1 MKSFK
6 LIASILSLLLL
17 LSVSMVA
24 QEQKEMTEEEFQ
36 AEMNRLTQQKVEL
49 TKEITELKSQIESLK
64 AKKAALKPIDE
75 SQKELNE
82 LVNGTDASIAR
93 FRKDVSDLEGKIQR
107 REGSVEDAQLALD
120 NLKKN
125 KIAALPEFNEKI
137 FGQMQRQLDAWKT
150 AEANKIVNYTVVKGD
165 YLWKIAKK
173 DEFYGNGFAWPVI
186 YNANRDQIKDP
197 DLIYPK
203 QVFKIPNLNEEEKAK
218 YNKARANYKPA
229 PPTQN

>member
-24 QEQKEMTEEEFQ
+24 QEKKEMTEEEFQ
-36 AEMNRLTQQKVEL
+36 AELNRLTQEKVEL
-49 TKEITELKSQIESLK
+49 TKEATELKSQIEDLK
-64 AKKAALKPIDE
+64 AKQASLKSIDD
-75 SQKELNE
+75 SQSELNA
-82 LVNGTDASIAR
+82 LVGATDASIAR
-93 FRKDVSDLEGKIQR
+93 YRKDVADLEGKIQR
-107 REGSVEDAQLALD
+107 KEGSIEDAELALE
-120 NLKKN
+120 NLQKD
-125 KIAALPEFNEKI
+125 KISALPEFNEKVN
-137 FGQMQRQLDAWKT
+137 GQMQRQLEAWKT
-150 AEANKIVNYTVVKGD
+150 AEASKEVNYTVVKGD

-186 YNANRDQIKDP
+186 YKANRDQIKDP

-218 YNKARANYKPA
+218 YNKAKANYKPA
-229 PPTQN
+229 PPSQN

>member
-24 QEQKEMTEEEFQ
+24 QEEKEMTEEEFQ
-36 AEMNRLTQQKVEL
+36 AELNRLTQEKVEL
-49 TKEITELKSQIESLK
+49 TKETTELKSQVEDLK
-64 AKKAALKPIDE
+64 AKKAALKSIDD
-75 SQKELNE
+75 SQNE
-82 LVNGTDASIAR
+82 LYALVDATDASIVR
-93 FRKDVSDLEGKIQR
+93 YRKDVADLEGQIQR
-107 REGSVEDAQLALD
+107 KEGSLEDVELALE
-120 NLKKN
+120 NLKGN
-125 KIAALPEFNEKI
+125 KISALPEFNEKVN
-137 FGQMQRQLDAWKT
+137 GQMQRQLEAWKA
-150 AEANKIVNYTVVKGD
+150 AEASKEVNYTVVKGD

-218 YNKARANYKPA
+218 YNKAKANYKPA